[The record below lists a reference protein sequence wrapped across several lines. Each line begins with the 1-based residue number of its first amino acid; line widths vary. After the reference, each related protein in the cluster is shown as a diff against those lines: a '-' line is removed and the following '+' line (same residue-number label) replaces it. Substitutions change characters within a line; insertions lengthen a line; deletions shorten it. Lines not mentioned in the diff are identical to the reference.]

1 MRTMIPKRYPPVS
14 RAMTGESMGEV
25 GTINVVEH
33 IITKNMWEYYI
44 LDDPENVSPEGY
56 ATALVMGHETEIGG
70 VCLTEIEPFIASRTT
85 QLNDIFPP
93 VGWSWVESN

>member
-33 IITKNMWEYYI
+33 IITKNLWEYYI

-70 VCLTEIEPFIASRTT
+70 VCLTDLEPFIASRTT
-85 QLNDIFPP
+85 RLDEIFPP

>member
-1 MRTMIPKRYPPVS
+1 MIPKRYPPVS

-33 IITKNMWEYYI
+33 IITKNLWEFYI
-44 LDDPENVSPEGY
+44 IDDPENVRPEGY
-56 ATALVMGHETEIGG
+56 ATALVMGHDTEIGD
-70 VCLTEIEPFIASRTT
+70 VYLPEIEPFIASRTT

>member
-1 MRTMIPKRYPPVS
+1 MRTM
-14 RAMTGESMGEV
+14 TGNSMGEQ

-56 ATALVMGHETEIGG
+56 ATALVMGREIEIGG
-70 VCLTEIEPFIASRTT
+70 VYLPEIEPFIASRTT